1 MAQKLPDT
9 YDGLVQ
15 DDGNSAALALKEDED
30 AAEGEEEEQP
40 SFSDLRKKNCQSYLL
55 P

>member
-1 MAQKLPDT
+1 LAQKLPDA

-30 AAEGEEEEQP
+30 AAEDEEEQP
-40 SFSDLRKKNCQSYLL
+40 SFSDLRKKSCQSYLL